1 MRNVPF
7 WIDSAPI
14 KRFPR
19 LERNLNVDVVVIG
32 AGITG
37 ITAAH
42 LLKEA
47 GLTVALIER
56 ERVASMDTG
65 HTTAH
70 LTCVTD
76 VELQELARNFGD
88 DHAQA
93 AWDAGAAAIDEI
105 QKIVQDQQIECEFTR
120 VPAHVHVCGDSVS
133 RKEIS
138 RLKKETSLAEKLGF
152 DATYLESVPYFNLP
166 GVQYPN
172 QAKFHP
178 RKYFVRCLE
187 KFMAPAHTFS
197 KKARRAS
204 SMRKNAASRPIAIGS
219 ISIV

>member
-19 LERNLNVDVVVIG
+19 LERNVNIDVVVVG

-37 ITAAH
+37 ITTAH
-42 LLKEA
+42 LLKET

-70 LTCVTD
+70 LTCITD

-105 QKIVQDQQIECEFTR
+105 QKIVQDEQIELRACLPMCMSAATVFHEKRF
-120 VPAHVHVCGDSVS
+120 
-133 RKEIS
+133 
-138 RLKKETSLAEKLGF
+138 LA
-152 DATYLESVPYFNLP
+152 
-166 GVQYPN
+166 
-172 QAKFHP
+172 
-178 RKYFVRCLE
+178 
-187 KFMAPAHTFS
+187 
-197 KKARRAS
+197 
-204 SMRKNAASRPIAIGS
+204 
-219 ISIV
+219 